1 MPANKI
7 KNKRINKINK
17 FKVMA
22 ALGKI
27 RSKGVFL
34 ICIIGL
40 GLFAFIAEELVRS
53 CESTQN
59 DQRQQIGEVLGEKI
73 SMMDFSKLVDEVTEA
88 MKLQGQDNL
97 NEAQLS
103 QVRDGVWQSM
113 VQYKVIAKECEELG
127 LTVTDEEMQNI
138 LRQGTNQ
145 MLLST
150 PFVNRQTGRFDVNA
164 LQQFLAQYKQ
174 QKGTNPQVAQQM
186 GSIYKYWTYIEKTIR
201 QQTLIQKYQSLLA
214 HCLLSN
220 PVEAK
225 MAYKN
230 ASEEAQVELAAFPYS
245 DIQDDKVQVS
255 ESDLKAKYSE
265 MKERF
270 QQYIESRDIKFIDI
284 QVKASAADRAA
295 IQKEF
300 AGYAKDLAEAENPGD
315 IVRKSTSSV
324 NYLGIPVL
332 KEAYPSDIAARLDS
346 MAVGQVSAPVENKF
360 DNTLNVIK
368 LVAKQQ
374 LPDSVQYRMIQ
385 VGGQT
390 TEEAR
395 NRADS
400 IYKALAAGAEFET
413 VAKTY
418 GQTGEKTWMTTR
430 QYQMAPSMDKDTKN
444 YIESLNTM
452 AVNELKNI
460 SLAQGNIV
468 LQVLD
473 RKAMV
478 TKYQAAVIKRTID
491 FSKDTYRTAYN
502 KFSSF
507 VSANSTV
514 DAIQKNAEKNGY
526 KFNDYSNITTTQ
538 HGVANIPSTRDA
550 LKWIFEAKEGDVSP
564 MYECGN
570 NDHLLLVACTKIHP
584 VGYRDLSDEQ
594 VKEMVKAEVL
604 RDKKAEQIMAK
615 LNGINSI
622 AAAKGKGAK
631 TQTIEQVTFAAPV
644 FVQATGASEPAL
656 SGAVAATAKG
666 KFVSAPVKGN
676 AGVYLFQVANKK
688 QNAAKFD
695 AKEQETRLRQ
705 RALQSASNFMSE
717 LIIKSDI
724 VDNRYLFF

>member
-1 MPANKI
+1 
-7 KNKRINKINK
+7 
-17 FKVMA
+17 MA

-27 RSKGVFL
+27 RSKGLFL
-34 ICIIGL
+34 ICVIGL

-73 SMMDFSKLVDEVTEA
+73 NMMDFSKLVDEVTEA

-113 VQYKVIAKECEELG
+113 VQYKVIANECEELG
-127 LTVTDEEMQNI
+127 LTVTDEEMQGI

-150 PFVNRQTGRFDVNA
+150 PFVNRQTGRFDVNT

-186 GSIYKYWTYIEKTIR
+186 DTFYKYWTYIEKSIR

-225 MAYKN
+225 MAFKDAN
-230 ASEEAQVELAAFPYS
+230 EESKIELAAFPYS
-245 DIQDDKVQVS
+245 EIQDDKVQVS
-255 ESDLKAKYSE
+255 ESELKAKYSE
-265 MKERF
+265 MKDRF
-270 QQYIESRDIKFIDI
+270 QQYVESRDIKFIDI
-284 QVKASAADRAA
+284 QVKASAADRTA

-300 AGYAKDLAEAENPGD
+300 ENYAKDLAEAENPGD

-324 NYLGIPVL
+324 NYLGLPVL

-390 TEEAR
+390 ADEAR

-400 IYKALAAGAEFET
+400 VYKALAAGAEFEKI
-413 VAKTY
+413 AKTY
-418 GQTGEKTWMTTR
+418 GQTGEKVWMTTR

-452 AVNELKNI
+452 SVNELKNI
-460 SLAQGNIV
+460 SLAQGNII

-514 DAIQKNAEKNGY
+514 EAIVKNAEKNGY
-526 KFNDYSNITTTQ
+526 KFTEFNNVTTTQ
-538 HGVANIPSTRDA
+538 HGVANIASTRDA
-550 LKWIFEAKEGDVSP
+550 LKWIFDAKEGDVSP

-584 VGYRDLSDEQ
+584 VGYRTLDDAQ
-594 VKEMVKAEVL
+594 VKEFVKSEVVK
-604 RDKKAEQIMAK
+604 DKKAKQIIDN
-615 LNGINSI
+615 LNGVNSI
-622 AAAKGKGAK
+622 ASAKGKGAK
-631 TQTIEQVTFAAPV
+631 VQTIDQVTFAAPV
-644 FVQATGASEPAL
+644 FVQNTGASEPAL
-656 SGAVAATAKG
+656 SGAVAGTAKG
-666 KFVSAPVKGN
+666 KFASAPVKGN
-676 AGVYLFQVANKK
+676 AGVYLFQVTDRK

-695 AKEQETRLRQ
+695 AKEQENRLRQ

-717 LIIKSDI
+717 LIIKADI